1 MYLIDHI
8 FSQENFKIKMPV
20 LPVINKDLSLITK
33 DINDK
38 IQEPKHQRNLVLIIV
53 CIALLLDNMLYMV
66 IVPIIPE
73 YLHSIDMKGTNLKT
87 STITTPSFGRS
98 VLVLPIDQ
106 KYKKLNDTSY
116 LKNNIINKNID
127 AKINDEDND
136 EDESDES
143 QSRQATTTVTT
154 TIKSNPRNRGN
165 MRTPSTTQPTT
176 TILTTLPTNING
188 KKDDDDD
195 EDSEDVAVGFLF
207 ASKAFIQ
214 LFVNP
219 FSGAFIDK
227 IGYDIP
233 MCIGLGIIFL
243 STMTFSIGSSYSVL
257 LLARSL
263 QGVGSAFADTS
274 GLAMIADRFTE
285 EGERSKALGIA
296 LAFIS
301 FGSLVA
307 PPFGGILY
315 EYLGRPVPFVLLSLL
330 ALFDGLMLFFVMRP
344 HRMAM
349 QMQHGSEYKPKGTPI
364 WRLFMDP
371 YIAVCSGAL
380 VMANVS
386 LAFLEPTIAIWMR
399 KTMNATESQ
408 MGLIWLPGFIP
419 HLLGV
424 LFTVWCAKRFP
435 QYQWMLAAGGLALE
449 GISCFIIPFC
459 KTYISIM
466 IPISGIC
473 FGIALVDTAI
483 LPTLGYLVDV
493 RHTSVYGSIYA
504 IADISY
510 SLAYALGPVL
520 AGNIMHTFGFFA
532 LNFGICF
539 SNLLYAPVIYFLRY
553 FYEFKPLESNE
564 LSAISNN
571 QAAIAGAGFKR
582 FVNDDN
588 NEISNNN
595 NSQSNNNNYNNQ
607 YNSEYTSIDTSP
619 GFNFNNANKVNI
631 NKPDSAVFQSMQKYP
646 KKQTKNPYK
655 DTHNLIDNMEEDEF

>member
-1 MYLIDHI
+1 MSL
-8 FSQENFKIKMPV
+8 FA
-20 LPVINKDLSLITK
+20 KDL
-33 DINDK
+33 NDR
-38 IQEPKHQRNLVLIIV
+38 IQQPKHQRNLVLIIV

-73 YLHSIDMKGTNLKT
+73 YLHSIETSKLKV
-87 STITTPSFGRS
+87 STITTTPLNQAN
-98 VLVLPIDQ
+98 LVMPMDQ
-106 KYKKLNDTSY
+106 KLNKLNNATLLSIQ
-116 LKNNIINKNID
+116 NNLNENSD
-127 AKINDEDND
+127 EEDEDDDGEGVKTNNKMGKK
-136 EDESDES
+136 
-143 QSRQATTTVTT
+143 TTTTT
-154 TIKSNPRNRGN
+154 TKQNPRNRVN
-165 MRTPSTTQPTT
+165 VRTSSSTHQPTT
-176 TILTTLPTNING
+176 SLLTQLNPNANPSS
-188 KKDDDDD
+188 DADD
-195 EDSEDVAVGFLF
+195 EREDVNVGFLF
-207 ASKAFIQ
+207 ASKAFVQ

-233 MCIGLGIIFL
+233 MCIGLAIIFL
-243 STMTFSIGSSYSVL
+243 STMTFSVGSSYSVL
-257 LLARSL
+257 FLARSM

-285 EGERSKALGIA
+285 DGERSKALGIA

-330 ALFDGLMLFFVMRP
+330 ALFDGFMLFFVMRP

-349 QMQHGSEYKPKGTPI
+349 SELFAQHAENKPRGTPI
-364 WRLFMDP
+364 WRLLMDP
-371 YIAVCSGAL
+371 YIAVCAGAL

-424 LFTVWCAKRFP
+424 IFTVWSAKRFP

-449 GISCFIIPFC
+449 GVSCFIIPFC
-459 KTYISIM
+459 KNYISIM

-510 SLAYALGPVL
+510 SLAYALGPVM
-520 AGNIMHTFGFFA
+520 AGTIMHNFGFWA

-571 QAAIAGAGFKR
+571 QSAIAGAGFKR
-582 FVNDDN
+582 FTNDDN
-588 NEISNNN
+588 DKNNN
-595 NSQSNNNNYNNQ
+595 FNTNNQ
-607 YNSEYTSIDTSP
+607 YNSDFNTIDPSP
-619 GFNFNNANKVNI
+619 GLNYNNNTVGLNINNKAQI
-631 NKPDSAVFQSMQKYP
+631 NKPDSALFQSMQKYP
-646 KKQTKNPYK
+646 KKQSKNPYK